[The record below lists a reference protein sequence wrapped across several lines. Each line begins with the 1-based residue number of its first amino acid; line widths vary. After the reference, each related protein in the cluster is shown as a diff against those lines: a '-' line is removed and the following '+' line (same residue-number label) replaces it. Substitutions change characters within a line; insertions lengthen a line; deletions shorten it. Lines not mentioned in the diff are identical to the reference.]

1 MRLSSFR
8 IKNYKSIKNTGDIE
22 VSGINNV
29 FVLAGQ
35 NESGKSAVLQALS
48 NFEQSHNKFY
58 EDSKPF
64 SVRDS
69 LLQSITCQY
78 TIQDEDT
85 FIRDVLDEIL
95 GNDHLAIEI
104 SDEEKDLLVSKLQT
118 SLKRITLTM
127 QEEEGGIIKFLC
139 DNPSLQKV
147 THLCES
153 LENETPTEEV
163 IPPVSDQE
171 PSIPTP
177 SWEINNENLAQVFW
191 NYCPKIIF
199 FDDFCSLLPNKIL
212 LSDLINK
219 NTEAEGYKA
228 VRNVEEIL
236 DFEFSSLQN
245 LDDAARDA
253 LQQDHNK
260 NLSITFEKSWHQK
273 IYGNNKVQLK
283 YLFEKRD
290 GEGEQ
295 GSYIKFFVITKEGQN
310 LSPKQRS
317 KGLIWFLS
325 LWLELTAKKSV
336 SNDTILLLDEPD
348 QHLHIKAQE
357 DMLQLINKLAEGKM
371 QVFYS
376 THSPHLI
383 DINNLGAIRLVANT
397 EQDGTK
403 LGELSKSATSDP
415 KLIVDAMQPISE
427 AIGIRADTL
436 INQTFNKC
444 IILEGLSDFYYF
456 QGMRLLLSKK
466 DIYTFL
472 PSTSVKKIPSLISF
486 CLGYGKQWKVITDD
500 GPSGQKVFNEIKEN
514 LFDADEVEA
523 KKFFKI
529 LENVYGIENLFTYS
543 DLKLIETNL
552 PKDKTDKV
560 KVVGEKRKIYF
571 SNRFF
576 EKVKNKEIKKEDLD
590 PNTITK
596 FEEIFDFINK
606 K

>member
-8 IKNYKSIKNTGDIE
+8 IKNYKSIRDTGDIE
-22 VSGINNV
+22 VSELNNI
-29 FVLAGQ
+29 FLLAGQ

-69 LLQSITCQY
+69 LLQSIACQY

-85 FIRDVLDEIL
+85 FIQNLLNEIL
-95 GNDHLAIEI
+95 DHNHLAIEI
-104 SDEEKDLLVSKLQT
+104 PDEEKDLLIGKLKT
-118 SLKRITLTM
+118 SLKKITLTM
-127 QEEEGGIIKFLC
+127 QEEGDSVKFLC

-147 THLCES
+147 THLCEP
-153 LENETPTEEV
+153 LIKNTPTEEATPP
-163 IPPVSDQE
+163 IPGQE
-171 PSIPTP
+171 LPAPAP
-177 SWEINNENLAQVFW
+177 SWEINNETLAEIFW
-191 NYCPKIIF
+191 NLCPKIIF

-219 NTEAEGYKA
+219 NTEVEGYKA

-253 LQQDHNK
+253 LQQEHNK

-325 LWLELTAKKSV
+325 LWLELTAEKST

-348 QHLHIKAQE
+348 QHLHIKAQG
-357 DMLQLINKLAEGKM
+357 DMLQLINNLAEGKM
-371 QVFYS
+371 QIFYS

-397 EQDGTK
+397 EKEGTI

-427 AIGIRADTL
+427 AIGLRADTL

-456 QGMRLLLSKK
+456 QGMRLLLGKK

-486 CLGYGKQWKVITDD
+486 CIGYGKQWKVITDD
-500 GPSGQKVFNEIKEN
+500 GPAAQKVFNEIKEN
-514 LFDADEVEA
+514 LFDDNETET
-523 KKFFKI
+523 KKVFKI
-529 LENVYGIENLFTYS
+529 LENVYGIENLFKYS
-543 DLKLIETNL
+543 DLKLIEMNL
-552 PKDKTDKV
+552 PKDKTNKV

-576 EKVKNKEIKKEDLD
+576 EKIKNKEIKKEDFD
-590 PNTITK
+590 PDTITK

>member
-8 IKNYKSIKNTGDIE
+8 IKNYKSIKDTGDIG
-22 VSGINNV
+22 VSDLNNI

-78 TIQDEDT
+78 TIQDGDT
-85 FIRDVLDEIL
+85 FVQDVLDEIL
-95 GNDHLAIEI
+95 DNDHLAIEI
-104 SDEEKDLLVSKLQT
+104 SDEEKGLLFNKLQT
-118 SLKRITLTM
+118 SLKKITLTM
-127 QEEEGGIIKFLC
+127 QEEGSNIKFLC
-139 DNPSLQKV
+139 DSPSLQKV
-147 THLCES
+147 SHLCDS
-153 LENETPTEEV
+153 LRSNTSTEEAV
-163 IPPVSDQE
+163 PLTPDQE
-171 PSIPTP
+171 PPISIP
-177 SWEINNENLAQVFW
+177 SWEINNETLAEVFW
-191 NYCPKIIF
+191 NHCPKTIF
-199 FDDFCSLLPNKIL
+199 FDDFCSLLPNKIF
-212 LSDLINK
+212 LSNLINK
-219 NTEAEGYKA
+219 KTDAEGYKA

-245 LDDAARDA
+245 LDDAARVA
-253 LQQDHNK
+253 LQEDHNK
-260 NLSITFEKSWHQK
+260 KLSITFEKSWHQK

-325 LWLELTAKKSV
+325 LWLELTAEKSAR
-336 SNDTILLLDEPD
+336 NDTILLLDEPD

-357 DMLQLINKLAEGKM
+357 DMLRLINKLAEGKM
-371 QVFYS
+371 QIFYS

-427 AIGIRADTL
+427 AIGLRADTL

-456 QGMRLLLSKK
+456 QGMRLLLGKK

-500 GPSGQKVFNEIKEN
+500 GPAGQKVFNEIKEN

-529 LENVYGIENLFTYS
+529 LENVHGIENLFTYS

-552 PKDKTDKV
+552 PKDNTDKV

-576 EKVKNKEIKKEDLD
+576 EKVKDKEIKKEDLD
-590 PNTITK
+590 PDTVTK